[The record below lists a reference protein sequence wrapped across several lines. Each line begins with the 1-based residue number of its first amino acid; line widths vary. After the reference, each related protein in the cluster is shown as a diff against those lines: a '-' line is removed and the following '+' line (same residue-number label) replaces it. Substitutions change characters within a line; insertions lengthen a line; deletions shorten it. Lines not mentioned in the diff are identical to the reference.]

1 MRLFQRSAGIR
12 PSDCPKAHNTP
23 MLRRTNNL
31 LTFGITAVLVAA
43 AIAPVAS
50 AQIFGKKKKYDNP
63 ISKDTLQPDK
73 VLFDRAVRDIEH
85 GRYEIARLTL
95 NTLINTYDTSEFLAK
110 AKLAIADSW
119 YREGGTHGLAQAEA
133 EYKDFILF
141 YPNMEESA
149 ESQMKICGI
158 HFKQMEKADRDPAQA
173 QRTEDECRD
182 LMVKF
187 PNSKFLPQATQML
200 RNAQE
205 VLADKEFRTGAFY
218 RNKGSFP
225 AAANRLTYVS
235 QQYPLYSGSDEAL
248 WQLADSYNRM
258 GDRFENQAADA
269 YTKLVKDY
277 PLSRHL
283 DESTSRLEAMKR
295 PVPKADAAT
304 VARMQRELDGRLKP
318 GMLSRSMGLVTGK
331 PDVHLASR
339 EGDPSMKTMRPPIPV
354 SVPLQAAN
362 TDAAAGVGAGGGIS
376 DVTAGT
382 VTDTSALDRANEA
395 RKGTVGGVAA
405 NPTAGAAASV
415 PADENPPAVTA
426 ATAPKPEAPLPT
438 NHSLPVKEQ
447 RKQMAR
453 AEAQAKAMIKKAQ
466 KAQKNS
472 PATKPDASAPD
483 TTKAADPAKP
493 DATKPTDPAVKP
505 EAAK

>member
-1 MRLFQRSAGIR
+1 MRLFPRPAGIR
-12 PSDCPKAHNTP
+12 PSDCPKMRNTP

-31 LTFGITAVLVAA
+31 FTLGMTAVLVAA
-43 AIAPVAS
+43 TIAPGAS
-50 AQIFGKKKKYDNP
+50 AGVFGKKKKYDNP

-73 VLFDRAVRDIEH
+73 VLFDRAIKDVEH

-235 QQYPLYSGSDEAL
+235 LQYPLYSGSDEAL

-269 YTKLVKDY
+269 YTKLLRDY
-277 PLSRHL
+277 PLSKHA
-283 DESTSRLEAMKR
+283 DDATSRLEAMKR

-304 VARMQRELDGRLKP
+304 VARMQREFDGRIKQ
-318 GMLSRSMGLVTGK
+318 GILSRSMGLVTGK

-339 EGDPSMKTMRPPIPV
+339 EGDPSMKTMRPPVPV

-362 TDAAAGVGAGGGIS
+362 TDAAAGTGAGGGIS

-382 VTDTSALDRANEA
+382 VTDTTALDRAAEA
-395 RKGTVGGVAA
+395 RKGVVGGVATDPA
-405 NPTAGAAASV
+405 AGAAAAAPVGGNIS
-415 PADENPPAVTA
+415 ATTT

-447 RKQMAR
+447 RRQMAK

-466 KAQKNS
+466 KAQKNA
-472 PATKPDASAPD
+472 PA
-483 TTKAADPAKP
+483 AKP
-493 DATKPTDPAVKP
+493 DAAAPDASKPDSDKKTDPAAKP